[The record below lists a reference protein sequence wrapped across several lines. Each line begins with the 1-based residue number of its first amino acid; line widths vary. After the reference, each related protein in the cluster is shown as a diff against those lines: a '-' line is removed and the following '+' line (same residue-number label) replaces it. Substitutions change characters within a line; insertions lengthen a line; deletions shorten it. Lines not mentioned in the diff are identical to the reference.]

1 VHVPRQGQGP
11 GQKVHGQEVVGH
23 GQLVEQEQEKGK
35 RAGADADARKGNG
48 AGEEEEAR
56 DWLLD
61 PVSLL
66 PPPSV

>member
-35 RAGADADARKGNG
+35 RAGDADARKGTG